1 MRQNTIFSFSRLALL
16 SLCLFLANCPGAQTE
31 ASQEPRELLRKAM
44 TEHGRFSGI
53 LPFADK
59 ETLLEWKSA
68 QGEYRQLC
76 LEDGFC
82 LKKLVL
88 QDDQGQDV
96 ITFLQDREG
105 VFAGVEGKWRQLSG
119 AYPLTL
125 YDLLAEP
132 FPEREWELAKFS
144 LEEIRQEGK
153 PLLKITMRL
162 PEDLEALLEE
172 ERPELP
178 LIVGR
183 AARTLK
189 DPAYARRPLT
199 RVFFLQ
205 PGSLQILY
213 RAHYNAHG
221 KKIYEQRWEKQYN
234 FRPVKERDFL
244 RDGPVRDRKY
254 FLKNSTLPEVHE
266 MMAKRKGI
274 VRRKKPGNPLRRI
287 LREQKVLLLLAA
299 GALGISLAVILKL
312 HQGKRHSRTPRDKS
326 TQ

>member
-1 MRQNTIFSFSRLALL
+1 MTHNTFFSFARLALL
-16 SLCLFLANCPGAQTE
+16 SLCLFLANSPAAQT
-31 ASQEPRELLRKAM
+31 ATSQEDPRALLRKAM
-44 TEHGRFSGI
+44 AEHERFSGI
-53 LPFADK
+53 LPFVDK
-59 ETLLEWKSA
+59 ETLQAWKSA
-68 QGEYRQLC
+68 QGEYRRLC

-96 ITFLQDREG
+96 VTFLQNREG
-105 VFAGVEGKWRQLSG
+105 VFVGVEGKWRQLTG

-125 YDLLAEP
+125 YDLMAES

-162 PEDLEALLEE
+162 PEDLEALLGEE
-172 ERPELP
+172 KPELP

-183 AARTLK
+183 AARNLK

-199 RVFFLQ
+199 RIFFLQ

-213 RAHYNAHG
+213 RAHYNAQG
-221 KKIYEQRWEKQYN
+221 KKIYEQRWEKPFN
-234 FRPVKERDFL
+234 FRPLTEKDFL
-244 RDGPVRDRKY
+244 RDGPIRDRQY
-254 FLKNSTLPEVHE
+254 FLMDSTIPEVYE

-274 VRRKKPGNPLRRI
+274 VRRKKPGKPLGRV
-287 LREQKVLLLLAA
+287 LQEQKVLLLMAA
-299 GALGISLAVILKL
+299 GALGISLALALKYR
-312 HQGKRHSRTPRDKS
+312 QKKREK
-326 TQ
+326 